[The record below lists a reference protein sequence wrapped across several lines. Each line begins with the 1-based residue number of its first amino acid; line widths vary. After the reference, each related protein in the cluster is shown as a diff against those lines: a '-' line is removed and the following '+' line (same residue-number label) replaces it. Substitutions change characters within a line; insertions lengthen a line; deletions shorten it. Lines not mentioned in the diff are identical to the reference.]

1 MTRIA
6 TAAVMIPL
14 FAWIIVLAPFDVF
27 RVALLIVG
35 ALAYAEFYEL
45 ARTGR
50 RSPGGMTFGGVVLG
64 ALPGVLGGVALIY
77 APEPGLVAILIAVA
91 AMALALSSSN
101 LKDALPS
108 AAALTLGVLYVFGAW
123 RAASEI
129 RLISPHW
136 LMLAMLLSW
145 AGDTFA
151 YYTGKAI
158 GRHKL
163 APRVSPAK
171 TWEGSAGSV
180 VGAMLAGF
188 LYAHYLIPGASVAQ
202 VLAISAIGNIAG
214 QVGDLCE
221 SAFKRGAG
229 VKDSGTLLPGHGGWL
244 DRIDSSLFAVP
255 VVYACLRIF

>member
-1 MTRIA
+1 MKRLA
-6 TAAVMIPL
+6 TAAVLIPL
-14 FAWIIVLAPFDVF
+14 FVWIIVFAPFDIF
-27 RVALLIVG
+27 RIALVIVG
-35 ALAYAEFYEL
+35 AMAYAEFHGL
-45 ARTGR
+45 ARGR
-50 RSPGGMTFGGVVLG
+50 QFTPDAALET
-64 ALPGVLGGVALIY
+64 LPGLFAGIALLY
-77 APEPGLVAILIAVA
+77 APEPGQIAMLIAVG
-91 AMALALSSSN
+91 AMALAVRSAN

-108 AAALTLGVLYVFGAW
+108 AAALTLGVLYIFGAW
-123 RAASEI
+123 RSAAEI

-145 AGDTFA
+145 VGDTFA

-180 VGAMLAGF
+180 VGAMLAGWI
-188 LYAHYLIPGASVAQ
+188 YAHYLIPAAPLWQ
-202 VLAISAIGNIAG
+202 VLAFSSIGNIAG
-214 QVGDLCE
+214 QIGDLCE

-244 DRIDSSLFAVP
+244 DRVDSSLFTLP
-255 VVYACLRIF
+255 VFYACLRFF

>member
-1 MTRIA
+1 MKRII
-6 TAAVMIPL
+6 TASVMIPL
-14 FAWIIVLAPFDVF
+14 FVWVILFAPFEAF
-27 RVALLIVG
+27 RAALVIVG
-35 ALAYAEFYEL
+35 ALAYLEFHQL
-45 ARTGR
+45 AIAC
-50 RSPGGMTFGGVVLG
+50 SG
-64 ALPGVLGGVALIY
+64 ANAALQPAVGILAGVALLY
-77 APEPGLVAILIAVA
+77 APEPALALMLIAVG
-91 AMALALSSSN
+91 AMALALRSAD

-108 AAALTLGVLYVFGAW
+108 AAALTLGVLYIFGAW
-123 RAASEI
+123 RAATEI

-171 TWEGSAGSV
+171 TLEGSAGSV
-180 VGAMLAGF
+180 VGAVLAAF
-188 LYAHYLIPGASVAQ
+188 VYTHYLIPNATLAQILVVAI
-202 VLAISAIGNIAG
+202 AGNIAG
-214 QVGDLCE
+214 QLGDLCE

-244 DRIDSSLFAVP
+244 DRIDSSLFALP
-255 VVYACLRIF
+255 VVYACLRWL

>member
-1 MTRIA
+1 MKRIA
-6 TAAVMIPL
+6 TALVMIPL
-14 FAWIIVLAPFDVF
+14 FVWIILFSPFEVF
-27 RVALLIVG
+27 RAALVIVG
-35 ALAYAEFYEL
+35 ALAYLEFHDL
-45 ARTGR
+45 ARACNG
-50 RSPGGMTFGGVVLG
+50 SDAVL
-64 ALPGVLGGVALIY
+64 APAAGVLGGVALLY
-77 APEPGLVAILIAVA
+77 APEPALVMMLIAVA
-91 AMALALSSSN
+91 AMALALRSAD
-101 LKDALPS
+101 LKGALPA
-108 AAALTLGVLYVFGAW
+108 AAALTLGVIYIFGAW
-123 RAASEI
+123 LAATQI

-171 TWEGSAGSV
+171 TLEGSAGSV

-188 LYAHYLIPGASVAQ
+188 VYAHYLIPNATLMQ
-202 VLAISAIGNIAG
+202 VLVASAAGNVAG
-214 QVGDLCE
+214 QFGDLCE

-244 DRIDSSLFAVP
+244 DRIDSSLFALP
-255 VVYACLRIF
+255 VVYACLRWL

>member
-1 MTRIA
+1 MKRLA
-6 TAAVMIPL
+6 TAAVLIPL
-14 FAWIIVLAPFDVF
+14 FVWVIVFAPFDVF
-27 RVALLIVG
+27 RIALVIVG
-35 ALAYAEFYEL
+35 AMAYAEFRGL
-45 ARTGR
+45 ARGR
-50 RSPGGMTFGGVVLG
+50 QFTPDR
-64 ALPGVLGGVALIY
+64 ALETWPGVLGGIAILY
-77 APEPGLVAILIAVA
+77 APEPGLIAMLIAVG
-91 AMALALSSSN
+91 AMALAVRSAN

-108 AAALTLGVLYVFGAW
+108 AAALTLGVLYIFGAW
-123 RAASEI
+123 RSAAEI

-158 GRHKL
+158 GRHKR

-180 VGAMLAGF
+180 AGAMLAGWI
-188 LYAHYLIPGASVAQ
+188 YAHYLIPSASVWL
-202 VLAISAIGNIAG
+202 VLGISAIGNIAG
-214 QVGDLCE
+214 QIGDLCE

-244 DRIDSSLFAVP
+244 DRIDSSLFTLP
-255 VVYACLRIF
+255 VVYACLRFF